1 VVLVVLVV
9 LLAVVMLLVVLSA
22 DDTVAVLQ
30 RVRGHVI
37 ASPCALSVAFCVA
50 LRTAFPGRFRGRTD
64 VRDGS
69 SGVATN
75 QTPVRLDSERVF
87 VVLWM
92 DEQVF
97 AIRLRGFLSQGPGR
111 MIAMTAV
118 AFAQQQFSF
127 PPNAGPQPA
136 PVMVLVPSMADDVR
150 PSMRTTVDVL
160 PMPPRSVPRRAVHS
174 GSTSS
179 RSTNIAIAAPR
190 SSTSPVWLVRLA
202 LVAAVTVLA
211 AVGLFLATGNDGRGS
226 TVGPASAVVTPAAV
240 DGSAAVHVVQ
250 PGDTLWSIAAVVAP
264 GSDPRP
270 IVDELARRSGGAGL
284 QPGQRIALEGLGR

>member
-1 VVLVVLVV
+1 
-9 LLAVVMLLVVLSA
+9 
-22 DDTVAVLQ
+22 
-30 RVRGHVI
+30 
-37 ASPCALSVAFCVA
+37 
-50 LRTAFPGRFRGRTD
+50 
-64 VRDGS
+64 
-69 SGVATN
+69 
-75 QTPVRLDSERVF
+75 
-87 VVLWM
+87 
-92 DEQVF
+92 
-97 AIRLRGFLSQGPGR
+97 
-111 MIAMTAV
+111 MTAV

-127 PPNAGPQPA
+127 PPNAGPRPA
-136 PVMVLVPSMADDVR
+136 PAMVLVPSMADDVR

-160 PMPPRSVPRRAVHS
+160 PIPRRSVPRRSVPRRTVHS
-174 GSTSS
+174 LSANYRPMPRRSVHGLSANSLVASS
-179 RSTNIAIAAPR
+179 RSTDIAIAVPQ
-190 SSTSPVWLVRLA
+190 SSTRPVWLVRLA

-211 AVGLFLATGNDGRGS
+211 AVGLFLATGNDGRGP